1 MEILIERWSPETSKI
16 MVESAKTGKNC
27 FISGVFMQAEMRNR
41 NGRVYPLAE
50 LSRACQSAQSVIT
63 ETGGIFGEL
72 DHPPTLVVNLNNAS
86 HVITELKMQGNNA
99 IGKAKLL
106 NTPAGLIARELFD
119 SGVKVGVSSRGAGS
133 VNESSGLVADF
144 QFITVDIVATP
155 SAMGATPK
163 TIYESFEGN
172 KQGRKVLT
180 LAESLVEDES
190 AQKFFKEE
198 LFKFLTQDIF
208 AKR

>member
-1 MEILIERWSPETSKI
+1 MDILIERWAPETSNI
-16 MVESAKTGKNC
+16 MLETAKTGKNC

-41 NGRVYPLAE
+41 NGRVYPLTE
-50 LSRACQSAQSVIT
+50 LARACELADGVIK

-72 DHPPTLVVNLNNAS
+72 DHPPTLIVNLNNAS

-119 SGVKVGVSSRGAGS
+119 SGVKVGVSSRGAGE
-133 VNESSGLVADF
+133 VNESGLVENF

-163 TIYESFEGN
+163 TIYESFESS

-180 LAESLVEDES
+180 LAESLVEDEA
-190 AQKFFKEE
+190 AQKYFKNE
-198 LFKFLTQDIF
+198 LFKFLTTDIF

>member
-1 MEILIERWSPETSKI
+1 
-16 MVESAKTGKNC
+16 
-27 FISGVFMQAEMRNR
+27 MQAEMRNR

-50 LSRACQSAQSVIT
+50 LAKACGMAEGVIK

-72 DHPPTLVVNLNNAS
+72 DHPPTLTVNLNNAS

-99 IGKAKLL
+99 VGKAKLL

-119 SGVKVGVSSRGAGS
+119 SGVKVGVSSRGAGE
-133 VNESSGLVADF
+133 VNESGLVENF

-163 TIYESFEGN
+163 TIYESFESN

-180 LAESLVEDES
+180 LAESLVEDEN
-190 AQKFFKEE
+190 AQKYFKSE

>member
-1 MEILIERWSPETSKI
+1 MDILIERWSPETSKI
-16 MVESAKTGKNC
+16 MLESAKTGKNC

-50 LSRACQSAQSVIT
+50 LARACSIADGVIK

-86 HVITELKMQGNNA
+86 HVITELRMQGNNA

-106 NTPAGLIARELFD
+106 NTPSGLIARELFE
-119 SGVKVGVSSRGAGS
+119 SGVKVGVSSRGAGE
-133 VNESSGLVADF
+133 VDDTGLVENF

-155 SAMGATPK
+155 SAMGATP
-163 TIYESFEGN
+163 TSIYESFEGN

-190 AQKFFKEE
+190 AQKYFKDE
-198 LFKFLTQDIF
+198 LFKFLCQDIF

>member
-1 MEILIERWSPETSKI
+1 MDILIERWAPETSNI
-16 MVESAKTGKNC
+16 MIESAKSGKNC
-27 FISGVFMQAEMRNR
+27 FISGIFMQAEMRNR
-41 NGRVYPLAE
+41 NGRVYPITELA
-50 LSRACQSAQSVIT
+50 RACQAADSVIK

-99 IGKAKLL
+99 VGKAKLL

-119 SGVKVGVSSRGAGS
+119 SGVKVGVSSRGAGE
-133 VNESSGLVADF
+133 VNESGLVENF

-163 TIYESFEGN
+163 TIFESFEEN
-172 KQGRKVLT
+172 AQGRKVIT
-180 LAESLVEDES
+180 LAESLVDDTS
-190 AQKFFKEE
+190 AQKYFQKE

>member
-1 MEILIERWSPETSKI
+1 MDILIERWAPETSNI
-16 MVESAKTGKNC
+16 MLESAKTGKNC

-41 NGRVYPLAE
+41 NGRVYPLTE
-50 LSRACQSAQSVIT
+50 LAKACQMADGVIK

-119 SGVKVGVSSRGAGS
+119 SGVKVGVSSRGAGE
-133 VNESSGLVADF
+133 VNESGLVENF

-163 TIYESFEGN
+163 TIYESFESN

-180 LAESLVEDES
+180 LAESLVEDDS
-190 AQKFFKEE
+190 AQKFFKNE